1 MNDAL
6 NSGTHDLR
14 GASGL
19 ERFAG
24 LTLGVATIHAKERVI
39 GPALMDVLPLAGFHA
54 IAGVDTDRFGSF
66 SGEVQRTLTPLEAAI
81 AKARHG
87 AEVSGLDLV
96 VASEGS
102 FGPYPPAPF
111 LSCNEEFLVLY
122 DARYGQ
128 VFIHRKVFLGPVF
141 GGEECVTLADVQS
154 LAERLSFPS
163 HHLVVRRAEKW
174 RMGDV
179 VTKGIDDRDLLRHTA
194 EALIATHG
202 SCWVETDLRAMANPT
217 RMQAIADTASELAR
231 DIARTCPACGTCW
244 FHITDTR
251 TGLPCGLCGW
261 PTSSIRAQIRTCRHC
276 SHQQQE
282 ARADGRTEED
292 PRFCDHC
299 NP

>member
-1 MNDAL
+1 MDN
-6 NSGTHDLR
+6 GTRDLR

-24 LTLGVATIHAKERVI
+24 RFLGVATIHGKERVI

-54 IAGVDTDRFGSF
+54 ITGVDTDRFGSF
-66 SGEVQRTLTPLEAAI
+66 SGEVQRILTPLEAAL

-96 VASEGS
+96 IASEGS

-111 LSCNEEFLVLY
+111 LSCDEEFLVLY
-122 DARYGQ
+122 DARDGQ

-141 GGEECVTLADVQS
+141 GGEECSTLAEVKA
-154 LAERLSFPS
+154 LTERLRFPS

-174 RMGDV
+174 SIGDTV
-179 VTKGIDDRDLLRHTA
+179 VKGIGDTALLLHAA

-202 SCWVETDLRAMANPT
+202 SCWVETDLRAMGNPT
-217 RMQAIADTASELAR
+217 RMQAIADTASELAAE
-231 DIARTCPACGTCW
+231 IARACPECGTCW

-261 PTSSIRAQIRTCRHC
+261 PTASIRTQVRSCRHC
-276 SHQQQE
+276 AHQEQE
-282 ARADGRTEED
+282 PRADGRTEED
-292 PRFCDHC
+292 PRYCDHC